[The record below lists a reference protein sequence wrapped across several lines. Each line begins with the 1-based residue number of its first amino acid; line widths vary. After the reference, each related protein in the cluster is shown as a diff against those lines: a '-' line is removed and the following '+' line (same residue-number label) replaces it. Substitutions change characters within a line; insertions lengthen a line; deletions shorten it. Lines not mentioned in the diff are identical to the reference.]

1 MDLVIEKLVRL
12 GVEGR
17 KTYSYE
23 KYTLTPCD
31 NVKKDAATRDVLGM
45 ETLSAGEKTRIRR
58 NLRHADWGQEEYN
71 ALEDRENEAARHE
84 KIQQRCGKQIQD
96 EKS

>member
-17 KTYSYE
+17 KSYSYE

-45 ETLSAGEKTRIRR
+45 ETPSAGEKTR
-58 NLRHADWGQEEYN
+58 
-71 ALEDRENEAARHE
+71 
-84 KIQQRCGKQIQD
+84 
-96 EKS
+96 